1 MQNGVI
7 STDLPSIFNQELL
20 EGRFFVALGEKD
32 GTKRR
37 LNHVLKGK

>member
-1 MQNGVI
+1 MQSYGVI

-20 EGRFFVALGEKD
+20 KGVSLGEKD

-37 LNHVLKGK
+37 LNHIFKGK